1 MYGSYSLQTCRPIEN
16 IASGDTPRIKGKRN
30 KRKKSK
36 NNTEIVLRRRVQF
49 TIVISIGWLVLV
61 EEMSI

>member
-36 NNTEIVLRRRVQF
+36 NNTEIVLSNCGKTGDFVRNRMLGGQEP
-49 TIVISIGWLVLV
+49 T
-61 EEMSI
+61 